1 MTGNISIIGGGN
13 LGTAIG
19 LGLIQHGGYK
29 PENVFVTRRHPERM
43 KKLREKGIQTGQ
55 DNILAIKDSEI
66 IILAVQPTQ
75 LEKLLV
81 EIRDYIP
88 DKSII
93 VSVVSAL
100 SIDHIETIIGKGNDI
115 IRAMPNVAISL
126 GESITCLAVNGVK
139 NESFRKVEKLFSR
152 LGQTLVID
160 ESLIAASTILG
171 ASGIAFFLRMIR
183 AVSQGGIQLG
193 FHAEEAQMI
202 AAQTAKG
209 AAGILIESGN
219 HPEREIDKVTTP
231 RGLTITGLNEMEHNG
246 LSSSLIKGII
256 TSYKEIENL
265 KKQGK

>member
-1 MTGNISIIGGGN
+1 MSNNISIIGGGN

-19 LGLIQHGGYK
+19 LGLTKYGGYS
-29 PENVFVTRRHPERM
+29 PDHVSVTRRHPERM
-43 KKLREKGIQTGQ
+43 RKLKEKKIRTGS
-55 DNILAIKDSEI
+55 DNIKAIKNSEI

-75 LEKLLV
+75 MEKLLK
-81 EIRDYIP
+81 EIKDFIP
-88 DKSII
+88 KKAII
-93 VSVVSAL
+93 VSVVSAF
-100 SIDHIETIIGKGNDI
+100 SISNIENIAGKGHNI
-115 IRAMPNVAISL
+115 VRAMPNVAIAL
-126 GESITCLAVNGVK
+126 GESITCLAANGTE
-139 NESFRKVEKLFSR
+139 NESFKKVEQLFNK
-152 LGQTLVID
+152 LGQTLIID

-193 FHAEEAQMI
+193 FHAEEAQQI

-209 AAGILIESGN
+209 AAGILIETGN

-265 KKQGK
+265 KNKGK